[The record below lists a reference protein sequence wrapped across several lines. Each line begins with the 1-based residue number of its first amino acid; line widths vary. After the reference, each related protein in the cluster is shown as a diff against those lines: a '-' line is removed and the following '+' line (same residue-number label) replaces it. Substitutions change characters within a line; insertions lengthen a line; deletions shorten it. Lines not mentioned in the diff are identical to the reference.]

1 VEGGCKSG
9 AGGGSMTAVSGVG
22 PPFNWGDSRAG
33 ASSAFTLVFLV
44 ETLGIN
50 QISELFTVSIADGP
64 WRVMKCS
71 QALDGPRPEK
81 FKMDLSI
88 RRSRPL
94 GLHYGK
100 GNFTVNST
108 PLWRTSAAVSN
119 PFLTQISRM
128 ITKPLFRPFERMQI
142 GTNRPSFFLCD
153 FRPGGCYKLNM
164 TPDSELLG
172 RYARTRS
179 EDAFA
184 ELMRRHVNQ

>member
-1 VEGGCKSG
+1 
-9 AGGGSMTAVSGVG
+9 
-22 PPFNWGDSRAG
+22 
-33 ASSAFTLVFLV
+33 
-44 ETLGIN
+44 
-50 QISELFTVSIADGP
+50 
-64 WRVMKCS
+64 
-71 QALDGPRPEK
+71 
-81 FKMDLSI
+81 
-88 RRSRPL
+88 
-94 GLHYGK
+94 
-100 GNFTVNST
+100 
-108 PLWRTSAAVSN
+108 
-119 PFLTQISRM
+119 M